1 MKLMRIILVVFSAWL
16 MYSCNLGGSN
26 GDLKADIDEDNI
38 ITAENFT
45 YSIDTISDQLQIP
58 WGLTFLPNNDL
69 LVTER
74 SGEIRVIRDDQLLDQ
89 KINGVPEV
97 YAQGQG
103 GLFEIKLHPN
113 YDSNGWLYISY
124 AAKGE
129 GGGNTAI
136 MRARLDGFNLVD
148 KEIIFQALPF
158 RSGGNHFGGH
168 MEFNDEGYLFLSVG
182 ERGNRSNAQTLSN
195 QSGKILRLNDDGSIP
210 SDNPFINDGNASP
223 EIFTYGNRNPQGM
236 VVHPTTGEIWTHEH
250 GPMGGDEINIIR
262 SGANFGWP
270 EVTYG
275 KNYDGTTITE
285 ITSREDVTH
294 PLHYWVPSIAP
305 CGMEFV
311 TSGHYP
317 PWKNSLLVGSLKFR
331 YIARL
336 ELDGEEVVR
345 EEKLIE
351 NLGRIRSITQGP
363 DGLIY
368 VSMESPGMVVRLRPE
383 MK

>member
-1 MKLMRIILVVFSAWL
+1 MNLTRTFLILSFSVFIH
-16 MYSCNLGGSN
+16 SCNLGGSN

-45 YSIDTISDQLQIP
+45 YSIDTIASDLQIP

-74 SGEIRVIRDDQLLDQ
+74 SGEIRIIRDDQLLDQ

-103 GLFEIKLHPN
+103 GLFEIKLHPDYEN
-113 YDSNGWLYISY
+113 NGWLYISY
-124 AAKGE
+124 AAVGA
-129 GGGNTAI
+129 GGGNTAV
-136 MRARLDGFNLVD
+136 MRARLDGFNLID

-182 ERGNRSNAQTLSN
+182 ERGSRNNAQTLSN
-195 QSGKILRLNDDGSIP
+195 QSGKIIRLNDDGSVP
-210 SDNPFINDGNASP
+210 SDNPFVKNSNASP

-236 VVHPTTGEIWTHEH
+236 AIHPTTGEVWTHEH

-262 SGANFGWP
+262 SGLNFGWP
-270 EVTYG
+270 EVSYG
-275 KNYDGTTITE
+275 KNYDGTTFTE
-285 ITSREDVTH
+285 ITSREDVAH

-311 TSGHYP
+311 TSDRYP
-317 PWKNSLLVGSLKFR
+317 AWQDNLLVGSLKFR
-331 YIARL
+331 YVARL
-336 ELDGEEVVR
+336 ELDGEQVIN

-368 VSMESPGMVVRLRPE
+368 VSMESPGMVVRLLP
-383 MK
+383 KIK